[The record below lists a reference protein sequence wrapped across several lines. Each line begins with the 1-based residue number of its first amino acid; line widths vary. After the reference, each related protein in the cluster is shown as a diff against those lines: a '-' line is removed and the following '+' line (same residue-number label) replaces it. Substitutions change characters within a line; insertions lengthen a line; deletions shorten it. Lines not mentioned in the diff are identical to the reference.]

1 MEAVSPLLENSQQ
14 ALAPAGTLRIALVIP
29 LQGPA
34 GIFGPSCEACAQLAV
49 DELNASTGVLGQEL
63 SLVTVDG
70 GAAPERVAA
79 ELDTLV
85 SAGAVDAVT
94 GWHISAVREVVAPRI
109 AGRVPYVYTPLYE
122 GGERNAG
129 VFLTGETPAR
139 QLLPSM
145 RWMAEELGVR
155 RWCVVGDDYIWPRG
169 SAVAARRYAQ
179 RCGVRICDEVYVG
192 LGTEDFTGPLRRIE
206 RSGAQGV
213 LMFLVG
219 NDAVRFNRAFA
230 AAGLDERMPRLTPL
244 MEENMLAASG
254 AAATKGIYT
263 ASGFFESAAT
273 PEALDFVGRYT
284 ARYGPE
290 APLLNSMGESC
301 YEGVRLLSAL
311 AARAGELDVRALC
324 SVADTVEYG
333 GPRGEVHL
341 DGHHLD
347 QRVYLAKADE
357 LQFDVVAQLPPVPAN
372 SR

>member
-1 MEAVSPLLENSQQ
+1 M
-14 ALAPAGTLRIALVIP
+14 GTLQVALVIP

-49 DELNASTGVLGQEL
+49 DEINAGTGVLGQEL
-63 SLVTVDG
+63 RLVLVDG
-70 GAAPERVAA
+70 GAEPERVAD
-79 ELDTLV
+79 ELDALV

-109 AGRVPYVYTPLYE
+109 AHRVPYVYTPLYE
-122 GGERNAG
+122 GGERTPG

-139 QLLPSM
+139 QLLPSI
-145 RWMAEELGVR
+145 RWMAEELGTR
-155 RWCVVGDDYIWPRG
+155 RWCIVGDDYVWPRG
-169 SAVAARRYAQ
+169 SARVARHYVNQ
-179 RCGVRICDEVYVG
+179 CGARICDEIYVG
-192 LGTEDFTGPLRRIE
+192 LGTEDFSGTLRRVE

-213 LMFLVG
+213 LMLLVG

-230 AAGLDERMPRLTPL
+230 TAGFDTRMLRLSPL
-244 MEENMLAASG
+244 MEENMLVASG
-254 AAATKGIYT
+254 AAATTGIYT

-284 ARYGPE
+284 AHYGPE

-311 AARAGELDVRALC
+311 VQRADGLDVTRLC

-341 DGHHLD
+341 EKHHLD
-347 QRVYLAKADE
+347 QRVHLASAND
-357 LQFDVVAQLPPVPAN
+357 LQFDVVAQLPPV
-372 SR
+372 SM